1 MTKSLKRLGT
11 AAALAA
17 GLSMAVE
24 PAPARADDAG
34 IARTASDGEGD
45 SAGEGT
51 QRRHQRTPAGEAK
64 DRARKTKDSSRV
76 DLHPRRDAGEPDVTA
91 TDEESFGSA
100 SALQDE
106 LKRLFEEEARR
117 AEEAQAV
124 VQREQQRQ
132 AQIRDYTNQIH
143 DLDLQIAD
151 AYQRGDTS
159 LAAQLMTQKVELEN
173 ARAQLA
179 G

>member
-24 PAPARADDAG
+24 PALARAETGG
-34 IARTASDGEGD
+34 ISRTASDGEGD

-51 QRRHQRTPAGEAK
+51 QRRHQRTPDGE
-64 DRARKTKDSSRV
+64 TKDKARTTKDGSRV
-76 DLHPRRDAGEPDVTA
+76 DLHPRKDAGEPVTA

-100 SALQDE
+100 STLQDE
-106 LKRLFEEEARR
+106 LKRLFEEQARR
-117 AEEAQAV
+117 AEEAQAA
-124 VQREQQRQ
+124 VQREQERQ
-132 AQIRDYTNQIH
+132 AQIREYTNQIY
-143 DLDLQIAD
+143 DLDLQIGD

-159 LAAQLMTQKVELEN
+159 LAAQLMMQKVELEN